1 MPTEQQLQEC
11 RKLNRLY
18 KIRVA
23 GQVSRGDKPLE
34 QVDIANTLGVS
45 QSRVS
50 QILTGFSAI
59 NLERAI
65 IFAQHIGC
73 EVAEFSPRLAAL
85 AQGYPVVGVTD
96 KDIALVEGT
105 NKEVTTL
112 VRKMAAGTLT
122 ARAKATPE
130 HISFPASHS
139 ANTFAF
145 KIASDAMSPS
155 LNAGVLAVVDCDVS
169 PEPGDDAALLRQ
181 EKLTFARWM
190 GEGHCELVNPKFKNS
205 VFQLTKKDA
214 VIGKVIG
221 VIDIR

>member
-23 GQVSRGDKPLE
+23 GQISKGDKPLE
-34 QVDIANTLGVS
+34 QADIANTLGVT

-65 IFAQHIGC
+65 IFAQHIRC

-85 AQGYPVVGVTD
+85 AQGIPVLRVTDQDITVVVGTH
-96 KDIALVEGT
+96 
-105 NKEVTTL
+105 KEITTL
-112 VRKMAAGTLT
+112 VRKMAAGTLSG
-122 ARAKATPE
+122 AKATFD
-130 HISFPASHS
+130 HISFPAPHS
-139 ANTFAF
+139 ANTFCF
-145 KIASDAMSPS
+145 KIASDAMAPS
-155 LNAGVLAVVDCDVS
+155 LRAGVLAVVDCDVS